1 MNRGD
6 RGYLRQKKNKKK
18 IMIPIVYM
26 KKKQLFPLFKSLL
39 KFCFFVSQN
48 LLQFIY
54 NEFFFRNTEKAQ
66 GFHYNWFLRNFVCV
80 LWEKL

>member
-54 NEFFFRNTEKAQ
+54 NEFFFQKHRKST
-66 GFHYNWFLRNFVCV
+66 GISL
-80 LWEKL
+80 

>member
-1 MNRGD
+1 
-6 RGYLRQKKNKKK
+6 
-18 IMIPIVYM
+18 MIPIVYM